1 MTPGH
6 DLDGARSVV
15 ALDVAPVR
23 NPRLL
28 ERYVPAEA
36 VAVDDCVLQN
46 DGVEEKGR
54 QVALVRQRPRAWSA
68 APSRRCGNAAPHTG
82 VALRCV
88 RRGQGSPWART
99 SARASAIGIVI
110 RELLLKSEQRPGK
123 RRHSP
128 FLLRSCRK
136 NRFAHL
142 RQVRSHGGASPIG
155 RGAVAS

>member
-54 QVALVRQRPRAWSA
+54 QVALVQQRPRARSA
-68 APSRRCGNAAPHTG
+68 APIRRCGNAAQQTG
-82 VALRCV
+82 SLAV
-88 RRGQGSPWART
+88 RAPRTGKPVGQSVCNRHRHPGTVPEKRAAPWEMSTFSLPAAKLPEESFRT
-99 SARASAIGIVI
+99 PASGTVTW
-110 RELLLKSEQRPGK
+110 
-123 RRHSP
+123 RR
-128 FLLRSCRK
+128 
-136 NRFAHL
+136 
-142 RQVRSHGGASPIG
+142 
-155 RGAVAS
+155 

>member
-68 APSRRCGNAAPHTG
+68 APSRRCGNAAPRTG
-82 VALRCV
+82 SLTVHAPRTGKPL
-88 RRGQGSPWART
+88 GQASV
-99 SARASAIGIVI
+99 RASAIGIVI

-128 FLLRSCRK
+128 FLLRSCWK

-142 RQVRSHGGASPIG
+142 RQVRSHGGASPIR